1 MAFDGTV
8 VIHTS
13 TSASLMLSDK
23 NDKSTL
29 QEGISILAKV
39 SPKLMSI
46 LGNVL
51 TPTDKEASAL
61 DIIFDATNL
70 YSVVLA
76 GDT

>member
-1 MAFDGTV
+1 
-8 VIHTS
+8 
-13 TSASLMLSDK
+13 
-23 NDKSTL
+23 
-29 QEGISILAKV
+29 
-39 SPKLMSI
+39 MSI

>member
-1 MAFDGTV
+1 M
-8 VIHTS
+8 
-13 TSASLMLSDK
+13 SDI

-29 QEGISILAKV
+29 QEGSSIFAKV

-76 GDT
+76 GAP